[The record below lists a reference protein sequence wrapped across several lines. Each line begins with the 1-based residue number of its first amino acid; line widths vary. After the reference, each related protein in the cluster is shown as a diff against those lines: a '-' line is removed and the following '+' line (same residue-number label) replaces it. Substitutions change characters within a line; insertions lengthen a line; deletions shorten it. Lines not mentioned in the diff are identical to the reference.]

1 LSDSKSSV
9 SNTNFPEARIVNK
22 PATAM
27 GMTRLWWLAVA
38 CLLLA
43 IGLVIWSLPPQG
55 TRITIS
61 FPEGHGLKAEDAV
74 RYRGIDVGVV
84 ESVEL
89 PRAMDSVQAHVNLL
103 PSAKR
108 LAVEGSRFWIVR
120 PQLSISGVSGLE
132 TAVGHKY
139 IEVIPGLMDS
149 RLVTKFEGLAQP
161 PADSTSSN
169 GIEILLQADA
179 RHSVRRGS
187 AIHYRGVDIGRV
199 LAVELSQDSRHV
211 EVRGKI
217 EEAYRSLV
225 TTESRFWATG
235 GVDVDFSL
243 REGLKLETESLDTLA
258 RGGVS
263 MLVVGNG
270 KSVAPGHVFPLAE
283 FVNED
288 WLAKADKFR
297 TTTADLRGCIN
308 LEASWEQ
315 KVIFRN
321 WNKTQRFSG
330 IGILNAN
337 GQRGVVIPTDIL
349 QLQTEAI
356 ENSFAIHLIASD
368 GRRLPLNVSNVSIES
383 PVATLALE
391 SDVEKLIGTDSVST
405 TSTPAQAVV
414 VRKSAENQMY
424 LHLPIA
430 ASEIGLVQEG
440 DVELWRLNSFSG
452 DRDVWHGCPV
462 LMASD
467 SSLVG
472 MLLVDDKGPRV
483 YLMK

>member
-1 LSDSKSSV
+1 MSDSKSSV

-179 RHSVRRGS
+179 RHLSL
-187 AIHYRGVDIGRV
+187 IHIS
-199 LAVELSQDSRHV
+199 E
-211 EVRGKI
+211 
-217 EEAYRSLV
+217 
-225 TTESRFWATG
+225 
-235 GVDVDFSL
+235 
-243 REGLKLETESLDTLA
+243 
-258 RGGVS
+258 
-263 MLVVGNG
+263 
-270 KSVAPGHVFPLAE
+270 
-283 FVNED
+283 
-288 WLAKADKFR
+288 
-297 TTTADLRGCIN
+297 
-308 LEASWEQ
+308 
-315 KVIFRN
+315 
-321 WNKTQRFSG
+321 
-330 IGILNAN
+330 
-337 GQRGVVIPTDIL
+337 PT
-349 QLQTEAI
+349 
-356 ENSFAIHLIASD
+356 
-368 GRRLPLNVSNVSIES
+368 RP
-383 PVATLALE
+383 
-391 SDVEKLIGTDSVST
+391 
-405 TSTPAQAVV
+405 
-414 VRKSAENQMY
+414 Y
-424 LHLPIA
+424 
-430 ASEIGLVQEG
+430 
-440 DVELWRLNSFSG
+440 
-452 DRDVWHGCPV
+452 
-462 LMASD
+462 
-467 SSLVG
+467 
-472 MLLVDDKGPRV
+472 
-483 YLMK
+483 

>member
-1 LSDSKSSV
+1 
-9 SNTNFPEARIVNK
+9 
-22 PATAM
+22 M

-321 WNKTQRFSG
+321 WNK
-330 IGILNAN
+330 
-337 GQRGVVIPTDIL
+337 
-349 QLQTEAI
+349 
-356 ENSFAIHLIASD
+356 D

-440 DVELWRLNSFSG
+440 DVELWRL
-452 DRDVWHGCPV
+452 
-462 LMASD
+462 
-467 SSLVG
+467 VG
-472 MLLVDDKGPRV
+472 NKKLYFVTGTNVARARYVAPLHHFGKCERCRKTD
-483 YLMK
+483 